1 MRREPGRGQARGE
14 GPEVLICC
22 GSGGVGKT
30 TTSAA
35 AAIRLA
41 RGGRRVAVLT
51 IDPARR
57 LADALGLAGVNDGAR
72 RVPVGGPG
80 TVDALMLDA
89 KGTFDGIVRRYAP
102 DAAAE
107 RRILENHYYRY
118 VSERLAGVHE
128 YMAMERLLQL
138 ATEGGPEGGYDAL
151 VLDTPP
157 ARHALDFLE
166 APARMSRLM
175 DEGVM
180 RWLTLPGTSGGWRM
194 IERGSEVLA
203 RVLNSLLG
211 EGTIR
216 DIAEFFSAFQ
226 TLWEG
231 FRERSLRVEAMLS
244 SPRTRFV
251 LVTTPAPAARAGALA
266 FLEAL
271 QVRRKR
277 LAGFVLNRCLLPL
290 PAQEM
295 GRAPPPGADP
305 ARWGA
310 LAGALSEL
318 PERHRR
324 MLAAQEEAIQALTG
338 AGGPGVKVWRLP
350 EWEELG
356 EAGAQAGA
364 TVEAGATELQRIGQL
379 AGYLPD
385 LEELG

>member
-1 MRREPGRGQARGE
+1 MRPEGGQRG
-14 GPEVLICC
+14 GPDVLICC
-22 GSGGVGKT
+22 GAGGVGKT

-41 RGGRRVAVLT
+41 QAGRRVAVLT

-57 LADALGLAGVNDGAR
+57 LADALGIGIGGEAAQ
-72 RVPVGGPG
+72 RVPIEGPG
-80 TVDALMLDA
+80 SVDALMLDA

-102 DAAAE
+102 NAEAE

-138 ATEGGPEGGYDAL
+138 ATDGGYDAL

-194 IERGSEVLA
+194 IERGSEALA

-211 EGTIR
+211 EGTIQ

-231 FRERSLRVEAMLS
+231 FRERSLRVEALLS
-244 SPRTRFV
+244 SPQTRFL
-251 LVTTPAPAARAGALA
+251 LVTTPTPAARAGAQE
-266 FLEAL
+266 FLQAL
-271 QVRRKR
+271 QGRRKR
-277 LAGFVLNRCLLPL
+277 FAGFVLNRCLLPL
-290 PAQEM
+290 PEAGM
-295 GRAPPPGADP
+295 GPGIAPASADP

-310 LAGALSEL
+310 LVGALSEL
-318 PERHRR
+318 PARHRR
-324 MLAAQEEAIQALTG
+324 MLQAQEEVIQALVSG
-338 AGGPGVKVWRLP
+338 SGSAKVWRLP
-350 EWEELG
+350 ELEELG
-356 EAGAQAGA
+356 AEGS
-364 TVEAGATELQRIGQL
+364 EDLSELQRIERL
-379 AGYLPD
+379 SAYLPTW
-385 LEELG
+385 ERLG